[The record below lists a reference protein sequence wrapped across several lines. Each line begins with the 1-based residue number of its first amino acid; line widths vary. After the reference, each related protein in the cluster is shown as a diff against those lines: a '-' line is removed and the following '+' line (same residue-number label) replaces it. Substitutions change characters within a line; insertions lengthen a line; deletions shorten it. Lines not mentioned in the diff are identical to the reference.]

1 MSLKKKITYAFL
13 ISASIIALLIIFEY
27 INFVQMRNEI
37 IFLELTDTLRTNSLQ
52 IRRHEKNFFLYGPQ
66 KSAEESAEVHK
77 YLKDILGTIS
87 VTKRANAGGEFLR
100 LQSLTVKYKNQFDRI
115 EASLDSLDKEMQ
127 RHKESANSKYGKSIP
142 LVEMTFM
149 ERPLE
154 SADYLTKNVGLPP
167 NDGLVLGLKAV
178 DWDIKELRKT
188 GEDII
193 DSIKELDRAAR
204 DRVERTINLSQLALL
219 IVFPLFLLIGLGSI
233 FLILSSVT
241 MRLEMLTNVVEHT
254 GKGVYPR
261 VPQVTA
267 DTAHK
272 DEVDVLVDKFNR
284 MEQELAQRERELA
297 KKTEELMQTKKL
309 AAIGTLASGVAHEL
323 NNPLNNIYISAQ
335 VLAEQVSEDSPPKIK
350 EVIGDIV
357 GQTERVKGIIG
368 DLLDFARGQE
378 PRLAPTDI
386 VPLIR
391 EAFGLANTAS
401 AYSGQ
406 GIKFRLETPPVCV
419 IPVDPGQMERVFIN
433 IFANAIDAMAGAGE
447 LAVTIQDAADAV
459 RITVS
464 DTGPGISP
472 KHMEKIFEPFFTTK
486 EKGTGLGLA
495 IVFNIVKKHGGEIKA
510 GNRNG
515 GAILEITL
523 PKKIQEIKVDAL

>member
-1 MSLKKKITYAFL
+1 MSLKKKITYGFL
-13 ISASIIALLIIFEY
+13 ISASIIALLIVFEY

-66 KSAEESAEVHK
+66 KSAEESAEVHR
-77 YLKDILGTIS
+77 YLKEILGTLT
-87 VTKRANAGGEFLR
+87 VNKRTYAGGEFLR
-100 LQSLTVKYKNQFDRI
+100 LQSLTAEYGDHFDRI
-115 EASLDSLDKEMQ
+115 EASLDSLDKEM
-127 RHKESANSKYGKSIP
+127 RRKRGTADSKYEKSLP
-142 LVEMTFM
+142 LIEMTFM

-154 SADYLTKNVGLPP
+154 SSEYLTKNAGLPP
-167 NDGLVLGLKAV
+167 DDRLVSGLKAV
-178 DWDIKELRKT
+178 DGDIKGLRKT
-188 GEDII
+188 GEDVIG
-193 DSIKELDRAAR
+193 SIKELDRAAR
-204 DRVERTINLSQLALL
+204 DRIEHTIKLSQLALL

-241 MRLEMLTNVVEHT
+241 LRLAMLTNVVEHT

-261 VPQVTA
+261 VPQFTA
-267 DTAHK
+267 DTTHK
-272 DEVDVLVDKFNR
+272 DEVDVLVEKFNN
-284 MEQELAQRERELA
+284 MEKELAQRERELA

-323 NNPLNNIYISAQ
+323 NNPLNNIYLSAQ
-335 VLAEQVSEDSPPKIK
+335 VLEELVSDDSPPKIK

-378 PRLAPTDI
+378 PKLAPTDI

-391 EAFGLANTAS
+391 EAYGLANNAS
-401 AYSGQ
+401 AYGGK
-406 GIKFRLETPPVCV
+406 GIKFLLEAPPACV

-433 IFANAIDAMAGAGE
+433 IFANAIDAMSGAGE
-447 LAVTIQDAADAV
+447 LAVTMQDAADTV

-464 DTGPGISP
+464 DTGPGISQQ
-472 KHMEKIFEPFFTTK
+472 HMDKIFEPFFTTK

-510 GNRNG
+510 GNKNG
-515 GAILEITL
+515 GAVLEITL
-523 PKKIQEIKVDAL
+523 PKKTREIKADAV